1 MLSVE
6 EHLATILAAVR
17 PAGPVRLALSDSL
30 GLVLCEDIRSLVDLP
45 GFDNSAMDG
54 YAVRSADVE
63 GADPAVLGSA
73 VTLPVVGEVAAGG
86 VATIPVRPGEAVRIM
101 TGAMLPQ
108 GADAIVK
115 VEDTDGG
122 TESVEIREG
131 VVVGTSVRP
140 AGEDVRAGAVVLQ
153 AGSVI
158 DARRVALLAA
168 TGHGDVL
175 VRPRP
180 RVAVVSTGAELVAP
194 GGRLEPGQIHDSN
207 SHMLEAALSECGAVT
222 THRLTIGDDGSEVI
236 RVVEQLAEQVDA
248 ILTSGGVSMGA
259 YDVVKEAL
267 RGRGTVDF
275 VQVRMQPGKPQ
286 GFGTVGEREV
296 PLFALP
302 GNPVSAYVS
311 FEVFVRPALRTMMGL
326 LPAGRPALKTRL
338 MHQLRSPAGR
348 IQIARAVA
356 AQDASGWHADPVWGQ
371 ASHFIADLSRANAL
385 LVIPAEVT
393 ELAAGDEVEM
403 WLLDG
408 SGGRAPFWQ
417 NAARP
422 LDGGDPGGADP
433 DSADPDSADP
443 DSADPDSADPDP
455 VAPDSADPDSADL
468 DTVAR
473 DSGAPDPVARDSGA
487 SDGPALTHVR
497 ADGSA
502 HMVDISAKEVT
513 VREASAAGRVLLS
526 ADAVAALR
534 SGNVPKGDAL
544 AVARIAGIQ
553 AVKRTPELIP
563 LAHPIA
569 VHGVD
574 VDVDVA
580 DDAVEIRATV
590 RTADR
595 TGIEMEALT
604 AVTVAALALIDMV
617 KAVDKHARIT
627 DVRVVAK
634 SGGRSGDWSQS

>member
-63 GADPAVLGSA
+63 GADPAVQGSA

-101 TGAMLPQ
+101 TGAMLPR

-140 AGEDVRAGAVVLQ
+140 AGEDVRAGTVVLQ

-207 SHMLEAALSECGAVT
+207 SHMLEAALSEFGAVT
-222 THRLTIGDDGSEVI
+222 THRLTIGDDGSEVV

-286 GFGTVGEREV
+286 GFGTVGERDV

-417 NAARP
+417 NAVRP
-422 LDGGDPGGADP
+422 LNGGDPGAFAQ
-433 DSADPDSADP
+433 DSAD
-443 DSADPDSADPDP
+443 
-455 VAPDSADPDSADL
+455 
-468 DTVAR
+468 
-473 DSGAPDPVARDSGA
+473 PDPVARDSGA

-502 HMVDISAKEVT
+502 HMVDISSKEVT
-513 VREASAAGRVLLS
+513 AREASAAGRVLLS

-604 AVTVAALALIDMV
+604 AVTVAALTLIDMV

-627 DVRVVAK
+627 DVRVIAK
-634 SGGRSGDWSQS
+634 SGGRSGDWSES

>member
-1 MLSVE
+1 MISVE

-17 PAGPVRLALSDSL
+17 PAEPVRLPLSDCV
-30 GLVLCEDIRSLVDLP
+30 GLVLCEEIRSLVDLP

-63 GADPAVLGSA
+63 GADIAVPGSA

-86 VATIPVRPGEAVRIM
+86 VATMPVALGQAVRIM
-101 TGAMLPQ
+101 TGAMMPE
-108 GADAIVK
+108 GADAIIR

-122 TESVEIREG
+122 TETVEIRAG
-131 VVVGTSVRP
+131 AAIGTSVRP
-140 AGEDVRAGAVVLQ
+140 AGEDVRAGTVVLE

-175 VRPRP
+175 VLPRP

-194 GGRLEPGQIHDSN
+194 GQPLAPGQIHDSN
-207 SHMLEAALSECGAVT
+207 SHMLEAALTECGAVT
-222 THRLTIGDDGSEVI
+222 THRLTIGDEGSEVI
-236 RVVEQLAEQVDA
+236 RVVEELVEQVDA
-248 ILTSGGVSMGA
+248 IITSGGVSMGA

-267 RGRGTVDF
+267 RDSGTVDF

-286 GFGTVGEREV
+286 GFGTVGERRV

-302 GNPVSAYVS
+302 GNPVSSYVS

-326 LPAGRPALKTRL
+326 RPAGRPSLKARL
-338 MHQLRSPAGR
+338 THQLGSPVGR
-348 IQIARAVA
+348 TQIARAVA
-356 AQDASGWHADPVWGQ
+356 VRDEAGWHADPVWGQ
-371 ASHFIADLSRANAL
+371 ASHFVADLSRANAFL
-385 LVIPAEVT
+385 IVPADVT
-393 ELAAGDEVEM
+393 QLAAGDEVEM

-408 SGGRAPFWQ
+408 DG
-417 NAARP
+417 ARLTAWP
-422 LDGGDPGGADP
+422 ADLE
-433 DSADPDSADP
+433 AEAE
-443 DSADPDSADPDP
+443 
-455 VAPDSADPDSADL
+455 ADL
-468 DTVAR
+468 DAEAEAE
-473 DSGAPDPVARDSGA
+473 GAGGA
-487 SDGPALTHVR
+487 VDAAGSSRGLTHVR

-502 HMVDISAKEVT
+502 HMVDISAKNVT
-513 VREASAAGRVLLS
+513 AREASAAGRVLLRPQ
-526 ADAVAALR
+526 AVTALR
-534 SGNVPKGDAL
+534 SGGVPKGDAL

-569 VHGVD
+569 VHGVSVD
-574 VDVDVA
+574 VDVDV
-580 DDAVEIRATV
+580 DAVEIRATV

-604 AVTVAALALIDMV
+604 AVTVAALTLIDMV
-617 KAVDKHARIT
+617 KSVDRHARIT

-634 SGGRSGDWSQS
+634 SGGRSGDWSES

>member
-1 MLSVE
+1 VISVE

-17 PAGPVRLALSDSL
+17 PAEPVRLPLSDCV
-30 GLVLCEDIRSLVDLP
+30 GLVLCEEIRSLVDLP

-63 GADPAVLGSA
+63 GADPAVPGSA

-86 VATIPVRPGEAVRIM
+86 VATMPVALGQAVRIM
-101 TGAMLPQ
+101 TGAMMPE
-108 GADAIVK
+108 GADAIIR

-122 TESVEIREG
+122 TETVEIRAG
-131 VVVGTSVRP
+131 AAIGTSVRP
-140 AGEDVRAGAVVLQ
+140 AGEDVRIGTVVLE

-175 VRPRP
+175 VLPRP

-194 GGRLEPGQIHDSN
+194 GQPLAPGQIHDSN
-207 SHMLEAALSECGAVT
+207 SHMLEAALTECGAVT
-222 THRLTIGDDGSEVI
+222 THRLTIGDEGSEVI
-236 RVVEQLAEQVDA
+236 RVVEELAGQVDA
-248 ILTSGGVSMGA
+248 IITSGGVSMGA

-267 RGRGTVDF
+267 RDSGTVDF

-286 GFGTVGEREV
+286 GFGTVGERRV
-296 PLFALP
+296 PFFALP
-302 GNPVSAYVS
+302 GNPVSSYVS
-311 FEVFVRPALRTMMGL
+311 FEVFARPALRTMMGL
-326 LPAGRPALKTRL
+326 RPAGRPSLKARL
-338 MHQLRSPAGR
+338 THQLGSPVGR
-348 IQIARAVA
+348 TQIARAVA
-356 AQDASGWHADPVWGQ
+356 VRDDAGWHADPVWGQ
-371 ASHFIADLSRANAL
+371 ASHFVADLSRANAFL
-385 LVIPAEVT
+385 IVPADVT
-393 ELAAGDEVEM
+393 HLAAGDEVEM

-408 SGGRAPFWQ
+408 DRARLTAWP
-417 NAARP
+417 ADAEAE
-422 LDGGDPGGADP
+422 GAGGA
-433 DSADPDSADP
+433 
-443 DSADPDSADPDP
+443 
-455 VAPDSADPDSADL
+455 V
-468 DTVAR
+468 
-473 DSGAPDPVARDSGA
+473 GATGSSRG
-487 SDGPALTHVR
+487 LTHVR

-502 HMVDISAKEVT
+502 HMVDISAKDVT
-513 VREASAAGRVLLS
+513 AREASAAGRVLLS
-526 ADAVAALR
+526 PQAVTALR
-534 SGNVPKGDAL
+534 SGGVPKGDAL

-569 VHGVD
+569 VHGVS

-580 DDAVEIRATV
+580 DDAVQIRATV

-617 KAVDKHARIT
+617 KAVDRHARIT

-634 SGGRSGDWSQS
+634 SGGRSGDWSES

>member
-1 MLSVE
+1 MISVE
-6 EHLATILAAVR
+6 EHLAAILAAVR
-17 PAGPVRLALSDSL
+17 PAEPVRLPLSDCL
-30 GLVLCEDIRSLVDLP
+30 GLVLCEDVRSLVDLP

-63 GADPAVLGSA
+63 GADPAVSGSA

-86 VATIPVRPGEAVRIM
+86 VATVPVGPGEAVRIM
-101 TGAMLPQ
+101 TGAMVPE
-108 GADAIVK
+108 GADAIIR

-122 TESVEIREG
+122 TGSVEIREG
-131 VVVGTSVRP
+131 APVGTSVRP
-140 AGEDVRAGAVVLQ
+140 AGEDVRAGTVVLGS
-153 AGSVI
+153 GSVI
-158 DARRVALLAA
+158 DARRTALLAA
-168 TGHGDVL
+168 TGHGHVL

-194 GGRLEPGQIHDSN
+194 GQALRPGQIHDSN
-207 SHMLEAALSECGAVT
+207 AHMLEAALSECGAVT
-222 THRLTIGDDGSEVI
+222 THRLAIGDEGFEVL
-236 RVVEQLAEQVDA
+236 RVVDELAGQVDA
-248 ILTSGGVSMGA
+248 IITSGGVSMGA

-267 RGRGTVDF
+267 RETSTVDF

-286 GFGTVGEREV
+286 GFGTVGARSV

-302 GNPVSAYVS
+302 GNPVSSYVS

-326 LPAGRPALKTRL
+326 LPAGRPVLRARL
-338 MHQLRSPAGR
+338 MHQLGSPAGR
-348 IQIARAVA
+348 TQVARAVA
-356 AQDASGWHADPVWGQ
+356 VRDDSGWHADPVWGQ
-371 ASHFIADLSRANAL
+371 ASHFIADLSRANAFL
-385 LVIPAEVT
+385 IIPPDVT

-408 SGGRAPFWQ
+408 AEGR
-417 NAARP
+417 
-422 LDGGDPGGADP
+422 L
-433 DSADPDSADP
+433 SAWEAEHGHT
-443 DSADPDSADPDP
+443 
-455 VAPDSADPDSADL
+455 APDSVGRA
-468 DTVAR
+468 
-473 DSGAPDPVARDSGA
+473 
-487 SDGPALTHVR
+487 GPALTHVR

-502 HMVDISAKEVT
+502 QMVDVSAKKVT
-513 VREASAAGRVLLS
+513 AREASAAGRVLLS
-526 ADAVAALR
+526 PDAVAALR
-534 SGNVPKGDAL
+534 SGDVPKGDAL

-553 AVKRTPELIP
+553 AVKRTPDLIP

-569 VHGVD
+569 VHGVK

-634 SGGRSGDWSQS
+634 SGGRSGDWSES

>member
-63 GADPAVLGSA
+63 GADPAVQGSA

-101 TGAMLPQ
+101 TGAMLPR

-140 AGEDVRAGAVVLQ
+140 AGEDVRAGTVVLQ

-180 RVAVVSTGAELVAP
+180 RVAVVSTGSELVAP

-222 THRLTIGDDGSEVI
+222 THRLTIGDDGSEVV

-286 GFGTVGEREV
+286 GFGTVGERDV

-417 NAARP
+417 NAVRP
-422 LDGGDPGGADP
+422 LNGGDPGAFAQ
-433 DSADPDSADP
+433 DSAD
-443 DSADPDSADPDP
+443 
-455 VAPDSADPDSADL
+455 
-468 DTVAR
+468 
-473 DSGAPDPVARDSGA
+473 PDPVARDSGA

-502 HMVDISAKEVT
+502 HMVDISSKEVT
-513 VREASAAGRVLLS
+513 AREASAAGRVLLS

-563 LAHPIA
+563 LAHSIA

-604 AVTVAALALIDMV
+604 AVTVAALTLIDMV

-627 DVRVVAK
+627 DVRVIAK
-634 SGGRSGDWSQS
+634 SGGRSGDWSES

>member
-63 GADPAVLGSA
+63 GADPAVQGSA

-101 TGAMLPQ
+101 TGAMLPR

-140 AGEDVRAGAVVLQ
+140 AGEDVRAGTVVLQ

-222 THRLTIGDDGSEVI
+222 THRLTIGDDGSEVV

-286 GFGTVGEREV
+286 GFGTVGERDV

-338 MHQLRSPAGR
+338 MHQLRAPAGR

-417 NAARP
+417 NAVRP
-422 LDGGDPGGADP
+422 LNGGDPGAFAQ
-433 DSADPDSADP
+433 DSAD
-443 DSADPDSADPDP
+443 
-455 VAPDSADPDSADL
+455 
-468 DTVAR
+468 
-473 DSGAPDPVARDSGA
+473 PDPVARDSGA

-502 HMVDISAKEVT
+502 HMVDISSKEVT
-513 VREASAAGRVLLS
+513 AREASAAGRVLLS

-604 AVTVAALALIDMV
+604 AVTVAALTLIDMV

-627 DVRVVAK
+627 DVRVIAK
-634 SGGRSGDWSQS
+634 SGGRSGDWSES

>member
-433 DSADPDSADP
+433 DSAD
-443 DSADPDSADPDP
+443 
-455 VAPDSADPDSADL
+455 L

-473 DSGAPDPVARDSGA
+473 DSGDPDNVARDSGA

-513 VREASAAGRVLLS
+513 AREASAAGRVLLS

-604 AVTVAALALIDMV
+604 AVAVAALALIDMV

-627 DVRVVAK
+627 DVRVIAK
-634 SGGRSGDWSQS
+634 SGGRSGDWSES

>member
-140 AGEDVRAGAVVLQ
+140 AGEDVRAGAVILQ

-158 DARRVALLAA
+158 DARRVGLLAA

-286 GFGTVGEREV
+286 GFGTVGERDV

-433 DSADPDSADP
+433 D
-443 DSADPDSADPDP
+443 P
-455 VAPDSADPDSADL
+455 VAPDGADPDSADL
-468 DTVAR
+468 DIVAR
-473 DSGAPDPVARDSGA
+473 DSADPDPVARDSGA

-513 VREASAAGRVLLS
+513 AREASAAGRVLLS

-604 AVTVAALALIDMV
+604 AVAVAALALIDMV

-627 DVRVVAK
+627 DVRVIAK
-634 SGGRSGDWSQS
+634 SGGRSGDWSES